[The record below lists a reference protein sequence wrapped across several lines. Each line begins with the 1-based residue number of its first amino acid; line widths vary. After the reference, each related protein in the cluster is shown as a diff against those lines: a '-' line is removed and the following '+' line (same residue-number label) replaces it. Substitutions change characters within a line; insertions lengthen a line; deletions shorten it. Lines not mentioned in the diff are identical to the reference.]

1 MLLWFEIVAL
11 KTFEN
16 IQKSNGCN
24 RVPCYENCKS
34 LFYSLLSTENIHCRY
49 FSGVAVGVF
58 NGVLKILENVLEK
71 LCYGVPLS
79 KLQVFRLQHLALPSM
94 FVKFW
99 KIPEKMCAV
108 EFIFTEAGAIR
119 FSTRDLSTQF

>member
-1 MLLWFEIVAL
+1 MEKV
-11 KTFEN
+11 E
-16 IQKSNGCN
+16 
-24 RVPCYENCKS
+24 
-34 LFYSLLSTENIHCRY
+34 
-49 FSGVAVGVF
+49 
-58 NGVLKILENVLEK
+58 EK

-79 KLQVFRLQHLALPSM
+79 KLQVFRIQPLAVPRM

-99 KIPEKMCAV
+99 KITEITCAV